1 MTPMALSPRKRV
13 TTIILDA
20 TTDRL
25 LGVAARA
32 RGVSRSELI
41 RSQLRR
47 VLEQYRTHPTPR
59 AAGVIRHRLAERGD
73 ESELFR
79 IRER

>member
-1 MTPMALSPRKRV
+1 MALSSRKRV

-25 LGVAARA
+25 LGVAARE
-32 RGVSRSELI
+32 RGVSRSEFI

-47 VLEQYRTHPTPR
+47 MLEQYRAHPKPR
-59 AAGVIRHRLAERGD
+59 AAGVIRHRLRERGD
-73 ESELFR
+73 EAELFR
-79 IRER
+79 KLER